1 MNYAVFVSTVLL
13 AIHDLND
20 PDGNVWK
27 AWSGSLGAKVEFL
40 VSNIVHLAPL
50 GYLPVYFFVVSAM
63 VRCVPFAAGSGQ
75 QHL

>member
-27 AWSGSLGAKVEFL
+27 VWSGSRGATVEFL

-50 GYLPVYFFVVSAM
+50 GYLYFFVVSAM